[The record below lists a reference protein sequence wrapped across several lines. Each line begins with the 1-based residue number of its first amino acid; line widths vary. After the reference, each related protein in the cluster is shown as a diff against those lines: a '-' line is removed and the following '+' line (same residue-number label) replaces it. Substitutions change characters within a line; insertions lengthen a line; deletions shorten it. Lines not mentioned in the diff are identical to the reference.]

1 VLPALA
7 RFVLVAGAIAATPGR
22 TTTVVAIEDVGS
34 PLERAFESPT
44 YARAAAADAEL
55 RWDDARLLY
64 HQAADA
70 WSTIA
75 RTRPSRP
82 LESAVAK
89 AEHEASASQALLA
102 RGRSGGPP
110 FGLGHL
116 PEEARRAFVRRQAL
130 EDAHLLRGKLMATRA
145 VLGRL
150 PPALY
155 DRTRARLEEARDAA
169 AHTPDSGDA
178 DIALLLCATY
188 AVGGDAA
195 AAHAARAQVTTAE
208 RADPANKLSL
218 AACAAALGE
227 NDAALA
233 ALEGFVL
240 RPALPRPDNV
250 LREVYLWNDWDHLR
264 NAPRFES
271 LFR

>member
-22 TTTVVAIEDVGS
+22 TTTVVATEDVGS

-44 YARAAAADAEL
+44 YARAAAADAEM
-55 RWDDARLLY
+55 RWDEARLLY
-64 HQAADA
+64 REAADA
-70 WSTIA
+70 WATIA
-75 RTRPSRP
+75 RTRASRP

-89 AEHEASASQALLA
+89 AEHEANASQALLA
-102 RGRSGGPP
+102 RSRSGGPP
-110 FGLGHL
+110 FGLAHL

-130 EDAHLLRGKLMATRA
+130 EDARLLRGKLMATRA
-145 VLGRL
+145 ALGRL

-155 DRTRARLEEARDAA
+155 ARTRARLEEARDAA
-169 AHTPDSGDA
+169 ARTHDAGDA
-178 DIALLLCATY
+178 EIALLLCATY
-188 AVGGDAA
+188 AVGGDDAA
-195 AAHAARAQVTTAE
+195 SREARTHVTSAE
-208 RADPANKLSL
+208 RADPANKVAL

-240 RPALPRPDNV
+240 RPLFPHPDSV
-250 LREVYLWNDWDHLR
+250 LREVYLSNDWDHLR
-264 NAPRFES
+264 GNPRFES
-271 LFR
+271 LFP